1 MERQITFPRC
11 YGRTVAAYFCDLSQV
26 RCEAPE
32 MYFRF
37 LLAAVLQRPTALL
50 KLSKDVLL
58 FDQRFFMGVL
68 YHRRIALSRVFFDF
82 LKKSDKKLAESSM
95 SPFWRKFRSSL
106 FKGLRGPPTSAVAV
120 RRRRNV
126 LGAFFLLAFS
136 LRLSHQRKSGKG
148 SCTTLRRR
156 VDGKPT
162 VTRCAR
168 ATSPYP
174 RGKGRRSRG

>member
-1 MERQITFPRC
+1 MERQITFPRY

-106 FKGLRGPPTSAVAV
+106 FKGLREPPTSAVAV

-126 LGAFFLLAFS
+126 LGTFLFAKPFLLCLQHQKKRRRWGLHDFTSADRQS
-136 LRLSHQRKSGKG
+136 LSH
-148 SCTTLRRR
+148 LR
-156 VDGKPT
+156 
-162 VTRCAR
+162 
-168 ATSPYP
+168 
-174 RGKGRRSRG
+174 

>member
-1 MERQITFPRC
+1 MERQITFPRY

-50 KLSKDVLL
+50 KLSKYVLL

-82 LKKSDKKLAESSM
+82 LKKSDKKLAKSSL

-106 FKGLRGPPTSAVAV
+106 FKGLREPPTSAVAV
-120 RRRRNV
+120 RRRRNSFSA
-126 LGAFFLLAFS
+126 LFFSRSLFFCACNTKRKGAD
-136 LRLSHQRKSGKG
+136 GD
-148 SCTTLRRR
+148 CTTSRRR
-156 VDGKPT
+156 VDNPS
-162 VTRCAR
+162 VTCGDSSLYTREPKHDVKFR
-168 ATSPYP
+168 
-174 RGKGRRSRG
+174 